1 MNISDFVSQMNLG
14 MARTNRFSVL
24 MAVPAGYQSSSPN
37 PPLKSFQQLL
47 MFCDQVQLP
56 GITVNTAP
64 VRIFGEVRETPTEFN
79 YEPLQMSFYVDNSM
93 EVKQYFDD
101 WAKLIQNGESRTQRY
116 YDEYIC
122 PQMQIL
128 VQDTLDNN
136 RMMVELY
143 ECYPKSVGAV
153 QLDWANKDIMK
164 LSVTMQYKY
173 WREMTLV
180 PNNGSLDSAIVPGV
194 VGNGGGQFNTPNVPG
209 VVGSAVGQPL
219 SAIAGDINQIKSIPQ
234 QYLSQFNAFQ
244 SNLIQNITSG
254 PNQILGALTGQSSFG
269 RIPSTQQN
277 VTSDLPDPSNWSF

>member
-101 WAKLIQNGESRTQRY
+101 WAKLIQNGDARTQRY

-173 WREMTLV
+173 WKEITLV
-180 PNNGSLDSAIVPGV
+180 PNNGSLASA
-194 VGNGGGQFNTPNVPG
+194 NVPG
-209 VVGSAVGQPL
+209 ILAGSAATASGPL
-219 SAIAGDINQIKSIPQ
+219 SAIAGDINEIKSIPQ

-277 VTSDLPDPSNWSF
+277 VTSDLPNPSNWSF

>member
-37 PPLKSFQQLL
+37 PPLKTFQQLL

-93 EVKQYFDD
+93 EVKQFFDD
-101 WAKLIQNGESRTQRY
+101 WAKLIQNGDARTQRY

-173 WREMTLV
+173 WKEMTLI
-180 PNNGSLDSAIVPGV
+180 PNNGSLASA
-194 VGNGGGQFNTPNVPG
+194 NVPG
-209 VVGSAVGQPL
+209 VLAGGAARINGPL
-219 SAIAGDINQIKSIPQ
+219 SQIAGDINEIKSIPQ
-234 QYLSQFNAFQ
+234 KYLSEFNAFQ

-254 PNQILGALTGQSSFG
+254 PNQILGALTNQGGFG

>member
-173 WREMTLV
+173 WKEMTLV
-180 PNNGSLDSAIVPGV
+180 PNNGSLASA
-194 VGNGGGQFNTPNVPG
+194 NVPG
-209 VVGSAVGQPL
+209 ILAGSAAKASGPL
-219 SAIAGDINQIKSIPQ
+219 SAIAGDINEIKSIPQ

-277 VTSDLPDPSNWSF
+277 VTSDLPNPSNWSF